1 MSAASANR
9 PLTGR
14 VALVTGASRGIGAAT
29 AHALAASGARVVLAA
44 RSGPEL
50 DTVARL
56 IDSEQ
61 ERGTALAVVT
71 DIVDDAAVGQ
81 LVRRSVEVF
90 GRLDIVI
97 ANAAGKG
104 HRPTPLAEVTAEE
117 FDAAIATNVRGT
129 FLTLKHSIPAMLDS
143 GGGSVVVVSSTAGAQ
158 GVAGLTGY
166 ATSKHAI
173 VGLAR
178 TAALDYAALGIR
190 VNVLAPGPIHTDN
203 LERAGEQARQVVAAS
218 VPMRQIG
225 TPDHVAAS
233 AVWLCTDA
241 ASFIT
246 GAVLPVDGGRLA
258 GSPAYAQPAPARA

>member
-1 MSAASANR
+1 MNATTTGR

-29 AHALAASGARVVLAA
+29 AHALAGAGARVVLAA

-50 DTVARL
+50 DLVASR

-61 ERGTALAVVT
+61 TSGTALAVPT
-71 DIVDDAAVGQ
+71 DISDEAAVGR
-81 LVRRSVEVF
+81 LVDRCAESF

-104 HRPTPLAEVTAEE
+104 HRPAPLADVTADE
-117 FDAAIATNVRGT
+117 FDSAIATNLRGT
-129 FLTLKHSIPAMLDS
+129 FLTLKHTIPVILDT
-143 GGGSVVVVSSTAGAQ
+143 GGGSVIVMSSTAGSQ

-166 ATSKHAI
+166 ATSKHGL

-203 LERAGEQARQVVAAS
+203 LEQAGEQARQAAAAGVPIGRIGKPDEVAAF
-218 VPMRQIG
+218 
-225 TPDHVAAS
+225 

-241 ASFIT
+241 AAFIT

-258 GSPAYAQPAPARA
+258 GSPSARMAPRPG